1 MSDFDKEAERER
13 LREKYEQE
21 EGQRETTERMSELL
35 LKGAT
40 MTNAH
45 CGACGDPVFRYEGQ
59 EFCPTCQEVVTGE
72 DEAAEGETQQA
83 SETTEESA
91 AEATGEPEPTANGTS
106 AEEVAEQE
114 PETERSATD
123 PEPADLPERRE
134 RAQVPDRDRTPSEP
148 PRRPEPPA
156 RRESEP
162 RQSADQRANV
172 SGDLSEAR
180 ESLRRSLVR
189 FAREAERADDP
200 RRAAEHLEAAH
211 EAAEALATVS
221 EIR

>member
-21 EGQRETTERMSELL
+21 ESQRETTERMSELL

-45 CGACGDPVFRYEGQ
+45 CGTCGDPVFRYEGQ

-72 DEAAEGETQQA
+72 DGTATDEAEAVGD
-83 SETTEESA
+83 SA
-91 AEATGEPEPTANGTS
+91 AETEPTANGTS
-106 AEEVAEQE
+106 ADEIADQEHVESGEAGEAEQSETTAE
-114 PETERSATD
+114 PS
-123 PEPADLPERRE
+123 DLPERRE
-134 RAQVPDRDRTPSEP
+134 RPRVPDRDRTPSEP

-156 RRESEP
+156 RRESED
-162 RQSADQRANV
+162 RQSADQRANAG
-172 SGDLSEAR
+172 GDLSEAR
-180 ESLRRSLVR
+180 TSLRRSLVR
-189 FAREAERADDP
+189 FAHEAERTDDP
-200 RRAAEHLEAAH
+200 RRATEYLEAAH
-211 EAAEALATVS
+211 EAAEALTSIS